1 MFFPNKNAFSKIAD
15 VNQDMCKGYRM
26 TFTPQLGKNQEKSKS
41 SADCFWEFGDQHLII
56 LP

>member
-41 SADCFWEFGDQHLII
+41 SADCF
-56 LP
+56 